1 MDMKENK
8 GGEKEGEKGPWQFTE
23 HRQPRGHET
32 LRGPIHRGSWQH
44 IILYTPLPHRAM
56 TLCSV
61 KLYPKNG
68 WLVKLGVP
76 HHLKGVKFFGKI

>member
-8 GGEKEGEKGPWQFTE
+8 GGEKEGEKGP
-23 HRQPRGHET
+23 GHET

>member
-8 GGEKEGEKGPWQFTE
+8 GGEKEGEKGP
-23 HRQPRGHET
+23 GHET

-61 KLYPKNG
+61 KQYPKKWVACETGSTSSSKRCEVFWKNM
-68 WLVKLGVP
+68 KA
-76 HHLKGVKFFGKI
+76 